1 MKKFLA
7 IIISVLSL
15 TTLAQDTI
23 QVQNANIQV
32 NEAEFGTKKRTK
44 NMNTVYHRSSLHN
57 ILLFHNGQK
66 YSKEILETY
75 NIRPQSEKFNDHS
88 LPFDM
93 IKVKGAKYV
102 KDKKVKKYI
111 NEADLADDL
120 VAKWFN
126 RNETTG
132 YCNMDLIFKRGLE
145 GARTEDIE
153 MSEYAKR
160 GQALLTD
167 FGTELIGNT
176 YVLVHDIV
184 YIDKAER
191 NEKASEGIKII
202 GWLLELLGN
211 AAAQATG
218 DDRYSDMGGSINEIS
233 HVAADVVDDFGGF
246 RVKIKTHLYRLNWQ
260 ASDND
265 FFYEN
270 YYLDENYYDQTKY
283 DAWKNAKYSMSYLGS
298 QEVISAQTVLKNKW
312 DLAELIKIVLYRA
325 LDESVVKLQRN
336 YEEFKIKEPIY
347 DIDEKGNVLA
357 KIGLKEGVSEDSKY
371 EVLERVESADGTF
384 KYKKVGTIKPIKRKI
399 WDNRYKALE
408 DGQPN
413 ADLGYTPFKVTQG
426 HDFYPGLL
434 IREIKF

>member
-1 MKKFLA
+1 MKKILV
-7 IIISVLSL
+7 IIICVLSF
-15 TTLAQDTI
+15 TSLAQDTI

-57 ILLFHNGQK
+57 ILIFHNDQK
-66 YSKEILETY
+66 YSKEIFDTY
-75 NIRPQSEKFNDHS
+75 NKRPQSEKFNDHS
-88 LPFDM
+88 LPFE
-93 IKVKGAKYV
+93 IINVKGPKYV

-111 NEADLADDL
+111 READLADDL

-126 RNETTG
+126 RDETTG

-191 NEKASEGIKII
+191 NEKTSEGIKII
-202 GWLLELLGN
+202 GWILELLGN

-218 DDRYSDMGGSINEIS
+218 DDSYNDIGGSINEIS
-233 HVAADVVDDFGGF
+233 RVAADVVDDFGGF

-265 FFYEN
+265 YFYEN

-298 QEVISAQTVLKNKW
+298 QEVISAQTVLKNNW
-312 DLAELIKIVLYRA
+312 DLSELIKIVLYRA

-347 DIDEKGNVLA
+347 EIDERGNVLA

-371 EVLERVESADGTF
+371 EVLERVEEADGTF
-384 KYKKVGTIKPIKRKI
+384 KYKKVGMIKPIKKKI

-413 ADLGYTPFKVTQG
+413 ADLGYTTFKVTQG

-434 IREIKF
+434 IREVKF